1 MRSYNQTTNP
11 YLLPFDHASTKYP
24 RKNKDDNDHG
34 QFGVHVEFEDLY
46 YAILFVAAIFVGGK
60 IANLVLMS
68 SLVGEIIVGIVL
80 GPNLLEFVPSVFTE
94 AFVLLGEIGLILLV
108 IEAGI
113 DIDLTTMKLIGT
125 RGIII
130 AVVGSILP
138 IGIAVGLAFA
148 LGIDTVG
155 AIAAGGTYFV

>member
-1 MRSYNQTTNP
+1 M
-11 YLLPFDHASTKYP
+11 
-24 RKNKDDNDHG
+24 
-34 QFGVHVEFEDLY
+34 HVEFEDLY

-60 IANLVLMS
+60 IAHQVLMP
-68 SLVGEIIVGIVL
+68 SLVGEILVGIVL

-148 LGIDTVG
+148 LGLDTVG
-155 AIAAGGTYFV
+155 AIAAGGTHFV